1 MIQTTSTPLQTADAS
16 LVLQYLNDEITLQ
29 EAVLGFLRR
38 KEDVLIKQNAA
49 ALATL
54 MAEGEPLL
62 RQVEE
67 LTQRRVRVLTALG
80 RRLGFDADRITL
92 SMVIASSPESSRKE
106 LESAQETLKAR
117 LSDVGLLNRR
127 INVLIRH
134 ALDVN
139 RGLVN
144 ALFGNGTS
152 APTAYGPSGR
162 TSALQS
168 GPTGLNR
175 EL

>member
-1 MIQTTSTPLQTADAS
+1 MIQTTSTPLSTADAS
-16 LVLQYLNDEITLQ
+16 LVLQYLQDEIALQ
-29 EAVLGFLRR
+29 EGVLGFLRR
-38 KEDVLIKQNAA
+38 KEETLIKQNAE

-54 MAEGEPLL
+54 MAEGEPML

-106 LESAQETLKAR
+106 LNDAQTALKAR
-117 LSDVGLLNRR
+117 LTDVGLLNRR

-144 ALFGNGTS
+144 ALFGSGTTGA
-152 APTAYGPSGR
+152 APYGPSGR
-162 TSALQS
+162 QAPTAT
-168 GPTGLNR
+168 PTGLNR